1 MVIFLGPYSLNITV
15 DALKKRILAARREIP
30 AQLVLKE
37 GRVVNVFSGEVQV
50 RDVAIYDGVIVG
62 LGLAYQGREEI
73 ALNGKWI
80 IPGLIDAHLHIESS
94 MLLPSR
100 LAAALLPHGT
110 TTIIADPHEIG
121 NVMGIE
127 GVKFMLQESAS
138 APLDIFFMAPSC
150 IPATHLETAGARL
163 GASELTALK
172 NETRILGLAEM
183 MNFPGV
189 LMGTPEVLEKLALF
203 GDKIIDGHAP
213 SLTGYDLQAYVAAGI
228 RSDHETTDHTEGME
242 KLNSGM
248 MIMVREGTSAKNLE
262 DLLPLVTPQNA
273 RRFCFVSDD
282 LHPLEIR
289 QRGHMNAI
297 IRKAVDLGLNPVTA
311 IQMATLNPAEYF
323 DLKDR
328 GAVAPGFQADLVVL
342 GDLGR
347 FELDRVFKGGKLV
360 AERGKLIDLP
370 YADDA
375 SVELR
380 SMKVAPFTPESFRI
394 PHEDRRARIIELI
407 PGQIL
412 TRLRYVTLKS
422 ENGWVKSDIERDI
435 LKLAVVERHKG
446 TGNIGLGLV
455 TGFGLRAGALASSVA
470 HDSHNL
476 IAVGVSD
483 QEIWRSLE
491 EVKDMGGGMAVISH
505 GKVLARVPLEVA
517 GLMSRKPLKEL
528 TRQWD
533 EVTRA
538 AFSLGCMIPEPFMS
552 LSFLALPVIPELKLT
567 DLGLVDVKK
576 FSLVPLFVDEEE
588 AKPIQ

>member
-342 GDLGR
+342 GNLER

-394 PHEDRRARIIELI
+394 PHEDRRAKIIELI

-533 EVTRA
+533 EVSRA

-588 AKPIQ
+588 PKPIQ